1 MQSTVRKSAYN
12 FIQHYTT
19 IPALCKH
26 LFFARTNLSHFD
38 QKITHSLT
46 TLHKHLGRAL
56 YVRLKRYAISAGER
70 NSPLQNAAANRSGRT
85 GRRGRRPLHHVS
97 VNCFVRCGR
106 PKGAPTGYR
115 VRTMFHIKAPHYR
128 LVFPFFGIACCTQ
141 GCERELRSGERK
153 KLEQKS
159 SRVPLRAVSSSPK

>member
-46 TLHKHLGRAL
+46 TLHKHPGRAL
-56 YVRLKRYAISAGER
+56 YVRPKRYAISAGER

-85 GRRGRRPLHHVS
+85 GRRGRPPLHHVS

-106 PKGAPTGYR
+106 PKGAPTGR
-115 VRTMFHIKAPHYR
+115 RRRRFRMARGSRKGKKINPTFPSGFEDEIK
-128 LVFPFFGIACCTQ
+128 
-141 GCERELRSGERK
+141 RK
-153 KLEQKS
+153 ICVEQKKGDNKTS
-159 SRVPLRAVSSSPK
+159 DK